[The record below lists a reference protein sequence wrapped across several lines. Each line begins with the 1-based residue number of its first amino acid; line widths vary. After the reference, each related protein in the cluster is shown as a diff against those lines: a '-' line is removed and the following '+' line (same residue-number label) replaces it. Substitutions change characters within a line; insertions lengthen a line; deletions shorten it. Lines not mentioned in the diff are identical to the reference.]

1 VSDKSKTKLR
11 ISIDEMSAEE
21 KLEEIKWSFR
31 EFRTAQRLNGYL
43 ESRAKENL
51 FATLESFF
59 SK

>member
-1 VSDKSKTKLR
+1 
-11 ISIDEMSAEE
+11 MSAEE